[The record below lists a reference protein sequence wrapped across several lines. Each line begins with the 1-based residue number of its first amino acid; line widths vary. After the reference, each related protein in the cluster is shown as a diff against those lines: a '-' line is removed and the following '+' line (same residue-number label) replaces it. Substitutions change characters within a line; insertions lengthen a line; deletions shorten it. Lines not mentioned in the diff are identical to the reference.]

1 VKFFLLFRKTY
12 RRLTFTAQLC
22 CDVESSIL
30 RDDLIK
36 ITVLNLQ
43 QGGVFADSVPQT
55 HLVTEVAS
63 LLE

>member
-1 VKFFLLFRKTY
+1 
-12 RRLTFTAQLC
+12 
-22 CDVESSIL
+22 VESSIL